1 MPKYQSYSTNL
12 NQRRQSTGL
21 RPLIVLCVVSILVL
35 TFYLREG
42 DSGPI
47 HTLRAGITT
56 ITTPARMAGNLFS
69 APFNAVGNIF
79 GNLTASRATLDEL
92 EAENAELTARV
103 AELAEYQA
111 TSERLEKLLD
121 LQSTYNLQSTAARII
136 GQSSD
141 AWSDTVT
148 IDKGSLDGI
157 SVNMPVTNSTG
168 VIGQVIEVAP
178 NASTVRLLTD
188 EGSGVSA
195 MIQDTRA
202 QGMVQGQPDGT
213 LRMDYVSVDADVKE
227 GDIIITSGIGGVYPK
242 GLPIGTVASVT
253 KNSND
258 VYYTIIVSS
267 ASRTESN
274 EEVLVITS
282 LTEEQTATDED
293 VASANNTPAGGERSQ
308 GDTSGEGSTES
319 TDTTEGGE

>member
-1 MPKYQSYSTNL
+1 
-12 NQRRQSTGL
+12 
-21 RPLIVLCVVSILVL
+21 
-35 TFYLREG
+35 
-42 DSGPI
+42 
-47 HTLRAGITT
+47 
-56 ITTPARMAGNLFS
+56 
-69 APFNAVGNIF
+69 
-79 GNLTASRATLDEL
+79 
-92 EAENAELTARV
+92 
-103 AELAEYQA
+103 
-111 TSERLEKLLD
+111 
-121 LQSTYNLQSTAARII
+121 
-136 GQSSD
+136 
-141 AWSDTVT
+141 
-148 IDKGSLDGI
+148 
-157 SVNMPVTNSTG
+157 MPVTNSTG

-319 TDTTEGGE
+319 TDTTEGSE